1 MAEGFLYPG
10 NIVSMGKEAA
20 QRLIAL
26 GSGDAALLFL
36 CLLSGEGAEKLGWTR
51 DRLEEAHGLLVQQ
64 QLADP
69 KTAAPA
75 PVEEKLE
82 RDEPPDYTQQ
92 DINTAMTQGSFPQ
105 LVKEMQQTLGK
116 IFSLADCKTLLE
128 IYDYLGFPAEVI
140 FLLASW
146 KVEESAQQYGPGRK
160 PTVHQIKKEAFLWHR
175 AGVDSLETAEDYL
188 KRRKKQSQGARRI
201 LPLLGIHDR
210 APVTPERKYLESWAE
225 MGFEDEVIALAYEK
239 TILKKQ
245 TLNWAYLNSI
255 LKSWHQKG
263 LHTKTAVQEGDGW
276 KGSRGQSTAPLASTG
291 GTAQGQQRLQQDMS
305 RLQRLLEQSEKGEEG

>member
-10 NIVSMGKEAA
+10 NIVSTSKEAVR
-20 QRLIAL
+20 RLLAL
-26 GSGDAALLFL
+26 GSGDAALLYL

-69 KTAAPA
+69 TQAAPA
-75 PVEEKLE
+75 PKEEKLE

-92 DINTAMTQGSFPQ
+92 DITTAMEQGTFPR
-105 LVKEMQQTLGK
+105 LIKELQQRLGK
-116 IFSLADCKTLLE
+116 ILSLSDCKILLE

-140 FLLASW
+140 FLLTSW
-146 KVEESAQQYGPGRK
+146 KIEESVQQYGAGRK
-160 PTVHQIKKEAFLWHR
+160 PTLHQIKKEAFLWHR
-175 AGVDSLETAEDYL
+175 QGVDCLEKAEEYL
-188 KRRKKQSQGARRI
+188 QKRKTQSQGARLL
-201 LPLLGIHDR
+201 LPLVGIHDR
-210 APVTPERKYLESWAE
+210 APVAAERKYLESWAE
-225 MGFEDEVIALAYEK
+225 MGFEDEVIVLAYEK

-263 LHTKTAVQEGDGW
+263 LHTKAAVQEGEGFRS
-276 KGSRGQSTAPLASTG
+276 GQRQSTAPLASTG

-305 RLQRLLEQSEKGEEG
+305 RLQRLLEQSEKGQEG